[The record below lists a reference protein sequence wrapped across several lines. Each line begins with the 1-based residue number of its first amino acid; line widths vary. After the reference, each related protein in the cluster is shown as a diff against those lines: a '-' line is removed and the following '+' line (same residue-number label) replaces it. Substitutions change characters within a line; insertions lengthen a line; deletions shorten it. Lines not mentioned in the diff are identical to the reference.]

1 MILETLAAGIAV
13 PVQRI
18 ENPLLLVPAADAIV
32 VVGHEV
38 PADAARFGAEYAPI
52 RTSHDQRTELLL
64 LKVFTVICL
73 PVQFP
78 RPAFEAVVTVDESR
92 TVIVSR
98 LNALPVNVFAGVMIK
113 SDAQETASV
122 IP

>member
-1 MILETLAAGIAV
+1 MILETLAALIAV

-32 VVGHEV
+32 VVAHDV
-38 PADAARFGAEYAPI
+38 PADAARFGAEYAPTL
-52 RTSHDQRTELLL
+52 TSHDQRTELLL

-78 RPAFEAVVTVDESR
+78 RPAFAAVVTVEESR

-98 LNALPVNVFAGVMIK
+98 LNCVPVNVFAGVMIR